1 MRGRRDSEGR
11 CLRSEGRG
19 QPPFTEYGEPREEER
34 KKKELEIKQPASES
48 RGQKPE
54 IGDQKSRA
62 AS

>member
-1 MRGRRDSEGR
+1 MFEVGGKRAAA
-11 CLRSEGRG
+11 
-19 QPPFTEYGEPREEER
+19 FTEYGEPREEER